1 MSSSTNTAL
10 ITGASFGI
18 GLELARIFARE
29 DYNLVLV
36 ARSADK
42 LRQLASELEKAH
54 GTRSLILA
62 VDLTEPGAPAYVL
75 DQTTRADI
83 QVDVLV
89 NNAGFGQ
96 YGLFAE
102 NDLEECLRQIQLNV
116 TTLTHLTRLY
126 LPAMI
131 ERAKVGT
138 TTERKSGGILNVAST
153 AAFQPGPL
161 MAVYFATKA
170 YVLHFS
176 EALANELNGSGVTV
190 TALCPG
196 ATATEFHKRECNSR
210 EPAEVRRNGCAHGRR
225 RRLSRIRGWKAVG
238 DFGSQ
243 ELAAGAIGAL
253 LSTPA
258 GDGDC
263 QENAGAIIDGATGVP
278 ARPNGIPGE
287 AKLHAV
293 RRGKPRLYG
302 NVSTVSSGL
311 PMLPALDCVSGYT

>member
-1 MSSSTNTAL
+1 MPTSERKTAL

-18 GLELARIFARE
+18 GMELARIFARE
-29 DYNLVLV
+29 GYSLVLV

-42 LRQLASELEKAH
+42 LRQLASELEKSH
-54 GTRSLILA
+54 GARSLILA
-62 VDLTEPGAPAYVL
+62 VDLTEPGASAYVL

-96 YGLFAE
+96 YGFFAE

-131 ERAKVGT
+131 ERAKI
-138 TTERKSGGILNVAST
+138 ERKSGRILNVAST

-176 EALANELNGSGVTV
+176 EALANELHGSDVTV
-190 TALCPG
+190 TCLCPG
-196 ATATEFHKRECNSR
+196 PTATEFAKRAQITDLRLLKFGSMDAHTV
-210 EPAEVRRNGCAHGRR
+210 AEDGYRALMAGKPVVISGFKNWLVAQSVRFSP
-225 RRLSRIRGWKAVG
+225 RRLV
-238 DFGSQ
+238 
-243 ELAAGAIGAL
+243 
-253 LSTPA
+253 
-258 GDGDC
+258 
-263 QENAGAIIDGATGVP
+263 TGMV
-278 ARPNGIPGE
+278 RKMQE
-287 AKLHAV
+287 AK
-293 RRGKPRLYG
+293 
-302 NVSTVSSGL
+302 
-311 PMLPALDCVSGYT
+311 

>member
-1 MSSSTNTAL
+1 MPGRKTAL

-18 GLELARIFARE
+18 GTEFARIFARE
-29 DYNLVLV
+29 GYNLVLV

-62 VDLTEPGAPAYVL
+62 ADLSEPGASAYVL

-96 YGLFAE
+96 YGLFAV

-131 ERAKVGT
+131 ERKN
-138 TTERKSGGILNVAST
+138 GGVLNVAST

-170 YVLHFS
+170 YVLHLS
-176 EALANELNGSGVTV
+176 EALTNELDGTGVTV
-190 TALCPG
+190 TCLCPG
-196 ATATEFHKRECNSR
+196 ATTTEFHKRANATGMRLLKMGSMDANTV
-210 EPAEVRRNGCAHGRR
+210 AEDGYRAFVAGKPLVISGFKNWLVAQSVRFSP
-225 RRLSRIRGWKAVG
+225 RRLVTAIARKT
-238 DFGSQ
+238 Q
-243 ELAAGAIGAL
+243 E
-253 LSTPA
+253 
-258 GDGDC
+258 
-263 QENAGAIIDGATGVP
+263 E
-278 ARPNGIPGE
+278 
-287 AKLHAV
+287 
-293 RRGKPRLYG
+293 
-302 NVSTVSSGL
+302 
-311 PMLPALDCVSGYT
+311 